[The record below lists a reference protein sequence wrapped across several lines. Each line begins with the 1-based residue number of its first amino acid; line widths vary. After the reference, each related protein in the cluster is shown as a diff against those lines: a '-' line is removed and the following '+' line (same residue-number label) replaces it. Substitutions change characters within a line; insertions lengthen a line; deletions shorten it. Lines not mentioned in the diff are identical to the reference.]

1 MTLSSTVLDKI
12 LSFLGWYFGLAMVF
26 AAIVLSSR
34 ASIPLLFIACIVTPP
49 IGKFIDGKITLSL
62 YQKTGLIFALI
73 LTFSVFAGIDRN
85 QELEIQQSQQAQLQN
100 QLIEKHN
107 IAYFNAN
114 SSKILANVKKAVK
127 AKKYE
132 EAVAL
137 SSKYLKAD
145 NKELSALH
153 DNANSELTSIHNKQI
168 AKEKAEQLKQEQA
181 SIEASQPKAQIANG
195 LFHEGS
201 HGNLAM
207 TDDIDSLV
215 DKKLVFSVMDGK
227 KKIGKIVIKNGFL
240 IVDTWG
246 NGQLENYTTPS
257 ENCIGFTKNG
267 GTIFGTQQF
276 LLCKAAEDTSFES
289 VEYSSNKETSFK
301 VAEGDIY
308 YRESSNGTV
317 GPTIPVYSRLKYA
330 GD

>member
-1 MTLSSTVLDKI
+1 MTPSSTVLDKI
-12 LSFLGWYFGLAMVF
+12 LSFIGWYFGLATVF
-26 AAIVLSSR
+26 AAIVLASL

-73 LTFSVFAGIDRN
+73 MTFAFLAGIDRS
-85 QELEIQQSQQAQLQN
+85 QELEIEQARQAQLQN
-100 QLIEKHN
+100 QLQEKNN

-114 SSKILANVKKAVK
+114 SSKILANVKKAIK
-127 AKKYE
+127 ATKYE

-153 DNANSELTSIHNKQI
+153 DKANGELTSIHNKQI
-168 AKEKAEQLKQEQA
+168 AKEKAEKLKQEQA
-181 SIEASQPKAQIANG
+181 LIVASQPKAQIANG

-207 TDDIDSLV
+207 TDEIDSLV
-215 DKKLVFSVMDGK
+215 DKKLVFSVMNGK
-227 KKIGKIVIKNGFL
+227 KQVNKVVIKNGFL
-240 IVDTWG
+240 IVNPWG
-246 NGQLENYTTPS
+246 NGQLENYSTPS

-267 GTIFGTQQF
+267 GTTFGTQQF
-276 LLCKAAEDTSFES
+276 LICKAAEDTVFKT
-289 VEYSSNKETSFK
+289 VRYDSNNNISFK

-308 YRESSNGTV
+308 YRESSDMVSFGT
-317 GPTIPVYSRLKYA
+317 PIYLRLKYA
-330 GD
+330 GN